1 LAYIYEKEK
10 RMALSLESIHQ
21 PLTDFFLEQYK
32 TDPGSR
38 IMFRFDKFG
47 SVVDDEDFMFP
58 DHPEL
63 GYFPARA
70 RETFSEL
77 VNDIPIDEG
86 NGVNILL
93 SGDQFDNTYF
103 LRLVNPAIPNV
114 AASGDAATQQA
125 IIQAF
130 GAIKLE
136 AMKAWAAVN
145 LTSTTGA
152 KKPSKLSLA
161 TPENWYDKSNNDIW
175 TSHSLQVTATSTTPT
190 TGGSTGLW
198 KMKLSDAAM
207 SELLQLPAAQATVL
221 GDSELNIPARILEL
235 HAGQAE
241 APEQPM
247 TLGGV
252 EPIFQIAAEKQAT
265 PFQAARV
272 ITPDIRTAATRIDIR
287 QRAEELE
294 DREDMPVR
302 LHDTYLRQYKGLDVN
317 QRIRLR
323 RYIDDKTPTQPVETT
338 SISIS
343 FDYCLVKI
351 RRDWYLDT
359 LINDRSWCIPAMR
372 KGELTSSGPAG
383 NVPLLP
389 IGFVAIRNL
398 NIQASWTAEDL
409 AHAAHA
415 TGFGPFKVEVDTQ
428 KSQLTH
434 PGMQIIGWLLQAMP
448 DLPPNDYPTT

>member
-1 LAYIYEKEK
+1 LARIHEEEKH
-10 RMALSLESIHQ
+10 MALSLESIHQ

-47 SVVDDEDFMFP
+47 SVVDDDDFMFP

-70 RETFSEL
+70 REMFSEL
-77 VNDIPIDEG
+77 VNDIPIDNG
-86 NGVNILL
+86 DGVNILL

-103 LRLVNPAIPNV
+103 LRLLNPAIPNI

-152 KKPSKLSLA
+152 KKPAKLCLA

-175 TSHSLQVTATSTTPT
+175 TSHSVQVTATSTTFN

-198 KMKLSDAAM
+198 KLKLSDAAM
-207 SELLQLPAAQATVL
+207 SEILQLPAAQVAVL
-221 GDSELNIPARILEL
+221 GESELNIPARILEL
-235 HAGQAE
+235 QAPQLE
-241 APEQPM
+241 PPKQPM

-252 EPIFQIAAEKQAT
+252 EPMIQLAAETRAT
-265 PFQAARV
+265 QFDATQV
-272 ITPDIRTAATRIDIR
+272 TTPDIRTAATGIAVRR
-287 QRAEELE
+287 RAEELE
-294 DREDMPVR
+294 AGEDVPVR

-317 QRIRLR
+317 QRIRVR
-323 RYIDDKTPTQPVETT
+323 RYIDDNTPTQPVETT

-351 RRDWYLDT
+351 DRDWYLDT
-359 LINDRSWCIPAMR
+359 FVNDRSWCIPTMR

-409 AHAAHA
+409 ANAAHA

-428 KSQLTH
+428 NNKLTH
-434 PGMQIIGWLLQAMP
+434 PGLQIIGWVLQKMP
-448 DLPPNDYPTT
+448 DLPPNDYPTE